1 MASIIERKLGWQ
13 AKIRRAGFPAQS
25 KTFVKKQDAE
35 AWARQVESSMERGIW
50 RDSSE
55 AESTTLADAL
65 ARYSREVTI
74 RKKGK
79 DRETGRI
86 KAWLTRPI
94 AKRTLASIRGSDMA
108 SFRDSERKRGMAEN
122 SVRIE
127 LALISH
133 LFETARREWGME
145 SLTNPVKLIKLP
157 AGSNSRTRRL
167 EGDEEDR
174 LLAAIARAMPKTPAV
189 HALVAVAIETG
200 MRQGELLGLEWK
212 DVDLARRVARLDDT
226 KSGDPR
232 DVPLTTRAVD
242 TLSTLPRPLK
252 GGQIFQ
258 IRQDA
263 LIRGF
268 KRACKLAEIDGL
280 TFHCLRHEAASR
292 LAERLEAH
300 ELAKMLGWRTIQ
312 MAMRYYH
319 PTAASLARKLG

>member
-1 MASIIERKLGWQ
+1 
-13 AKIRRAGFPAQS
+13 
-25 KTFVKKQDAE
+25 
-35 AWARQVESSMERGIW
+35 MERGIW

-55 AESTTLADAL
+55 AESTTLAEAL
-65 ARYSREVTI
+65 ARYLREVTI

-79 DRETGRI
+79 DREAGRI
-86 KAWLTRPI
+86 KVWLDRPI
-94 AKRTLASIRGSDMA
+94 VKRSLASIRGSDMA

-122 SVRIE
+122 SIRIE

-133 LFETARREWGME
+133 LFETCRREWGLE
-145 SLTNPVKLIKLP
+145 SLSNPVKLIKLP

-174 LLAAIARAMPKTPAV
+174 LLAAIVKAMPKTPLV
-189 HALVAVAIETG
+189 HALVVMAVETG
-200 MRQGELLGLEWK
+200 MRQGELLGLEWR
-212 DVDLARRVARLDDT
+212 DVDLVKRVVRLDDT

-242 TLSTLPRPLK
+242 ALASLARPIK
-252 GGQIFQ
+252 GGQVFQ
-258 IRQDA
+258 VRQDA

-292 LAERLEAH
+292 LADRLEAH

-319 PTAASLARKLG
+319 PTAASLAKKLG